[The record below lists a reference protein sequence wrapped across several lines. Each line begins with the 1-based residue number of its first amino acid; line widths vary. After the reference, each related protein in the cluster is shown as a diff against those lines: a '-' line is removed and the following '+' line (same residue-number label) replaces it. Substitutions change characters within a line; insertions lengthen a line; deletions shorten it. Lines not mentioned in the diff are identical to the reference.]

1 MCENGNSKTYQ
12 GELNGNCITYRKYE
26 IIEIIG
32 DNINGSDVQYK
43 FVNALP
49 QQKEAEER
57 ARRFN
62 MIVNGS
68 DIEKGEVGFDK
79 FGNMYFW
86 RNGAWEFKGN
96 FYNDGAMPK
105 NLNT

>member
-1 MCENGNSKTYQ
+1 MCEKCNSKTWQ
-12 GELNGNCITYRKYE
+12 GKLNSEKWNERMLKQHTFYPA
-26 IIEIIG
+26 
-32 DNINGSDVQYK
+32 
-43 FVNALP
+43 NALP

-57 ARRFN
+57 EKARRFN
-62 MIVNGS
+62 ITVNGS
-68 DIEKGEVGFDK
+68 NIEKGEVGFDK